1 MNTDNNIQTKYDP
14 RDVSR
19 NKIKSIIAYTTRV
32 VAMLCA
38 SGPLMQTF
46 LSALGFESDLIYIH
60 SSLLQM
66 ANILSIVFFS
76 GWANNGNPIKRSAYS
91 ILPNAILF
99 LVYVPVAIQKSASLT
114 VYVLLAAVGIAQQ
127 ISVGLFTVCEYKMP
141 YYIYHKNEYGMIL
154 SICGI
159 ISSLFSLGSSILI
172 SYFTSKFDF
181 TDIMAI
187 AFSVSALLILI
198 AFISIRFEK
207 SLVEEEDKSNDLPQS
222 KRSSLKVLMKDKT
235 FTRLIHANLL
245 RGFAAGLVGVLATVA
260 LDLGY
265 TESLTSTMVTAQS
278 IASLGACI
286 LFSFTAKKISPRI
299 MLAIGSGIILLLPLL
314 MIRGSGIFLAV
325 FFVITVGR
333 TLIDYAVPSLLI
345 HVVDVKVA
353 GPYHAWRMI
362 LQNAGSLIATAIAS
376 VVPIPCMLILSAIFQ
391 LISGISFIKIANP
404 SK

>member
-1 MNTDNNIQTKYDP
+1 
-14 RDVSR
+14 
-19 NKIKSIIAYTTRV
+19 
-32 VAMLCA
+32 MLCA

-159 ISSLFSLGSSILI
+159 ISSLFSLGSSIML

-207 SLVEEEDKSNDLPQS
+207 SLVEEEDKSNGLPQS

-245 RGFAAGLVGVLATVA
+245 RGFAAGLIGVLATVA

-345 HVVDVKVA
+345 HVVDVEIA

-391 LISGISFIKIANP
+391 LISGISFIKIANS